1 MKSCTEFAI
10 LFTLATLAS
19 FGAGACAVARP
30 PATSNA
36 DELGT
41 RVSGTLTAIPPA
53 IPLPTALET
62 AAPSPTGT
70 TAATE
75 GPPTAT
81 ETPAA
86 SATALPSLT
95 PTPSL
100 TPLASGTL
108 PAGDPRATL
117 GNPTWRDDFVSGAN
131 WPLGE
136 DDFTRAQV
144 AEGELVLTGLTT
156 TDGWR
161 LTWPV
166 VKDFYLEMTVETGT
180 CSGSDHYGLIARVPD
195 LHAANRGYLLGVSC
209 DGRYSLRAW
218 DGEAMTNLVRAT
230 SSSSIVAGSAQ
241 TNRVGLWAT
250 ENRLVLYVNGVRLT
264 ELENSTFSEAGSFGV
279 FVGARQTSNFAIR
292 VAEIAYWENP

>member
-1 MKSCTEFAI
+1 MKSVTLLAAI
-10 LFTLATLAS
+10 TVLAI
-19 FGAGACAVARP
+19 GACTMP
-30 PATSNA
+30 QTPLSPNA
-36 DELGT
+36 DELAT

-53 IPLPTALET
+53 IPLPTAIET
-62 AAPSPTGT
+62 VAPSPTDA

-75 GPPTAT
+75 APPTPT

-86 SATALPSLT
+86 SPTALPSLT

-100 TPLASGTL
+100 TPVATGTL
-108 PAGDPRATL
+108 PAGDPRASL
-117 GNPTWRDDFVSGAN
+117 GNPTWRDEFVTGAN

-136 DDFTRAQV
+136 DSFTRAQV
-144 AEGELVLTGLTT
+144 VDGELVLTGLTT

-166 VKDFYLEMTVETGT
+166 IKDFYLEMSAETGT

-195 LHAANRGYLLGVSC
+195 LHEANQGYLFAVTC

-230 SSSSIVAGSAQ
+230 TSPSIQAGSGKV
-241 TNRVGLWAT
+241 NRIGLLASGDQ
-250 ENRLVLYVNGVRLT
+250 LILYANGVRLT
-264 ELENSTFSEAGSFGV
+264 ELEDSRFSEEGSFGV
-279 FVGARQTSNFAIR
+279 FVGARQTSNFAIS
-292 VAEIAYWENP
+292 VSEIAYWENP